1 MNKRIYYGSSYIEFI
16 NDSQLHQ
23 NQNIINLNTLDNE
36 PLTALLHSFINDS
49 TKHLVFSEKNFDL
62 VFTALRSFCKYIE
75 SAGGFIEK
83 KGLWLCIHRLNK
95 WDLPK
100 GKLNKGE
107 SPEQAAIREC
117 EEECGISELTVK
129 RPLQST
135 WHIYPFKNGFALKQT
150 FWFEMNSSYEGE
162 LIPQVEEDIFEAKW
176 FTRDEIKANVLPNT
190 YFTIQQVI
198 EEAWT

>member
-1 MNKRIYYGSSYIEFI
+1 MNKRIYYGSSYIDFI
-16 NDSQLHQ
+16 NESQLHH
-23 NQNIINLNTLDNE
+23 NQNIIDPTILDNGQ
-36 PLTALLHSFINDS
+36 LTALLHSFINDL
-49 TKHLVFSEKNFDL
+49 TKHLVFSEKKFDL
-62 VFTALRSFCKYIE
+62 VVTTLRSFCKYIE
-75 SAGGFIEK
+75 SAGGFIEQD
-83 KGLWLCIHRLNK
+83 GFWLCIHRLNK

-100 GKLNKGE
+100 GKLDKGE

-117 EEECGISELTVK
+117 EEECGISELTVR

-150 FWFEMNSSYEGE
+150 YWFEMSSSYKGP
-162 LIPQVEEDIFEAKW
+162 LIPQAEEDILEAKW
-176 FTRDEIKANVLPNT
+176 FTQEEIKTLVLPHT